1 MIVNELTSNI
11 LANELQLGSQLNE
24 CIHDNRRSHFSL
36 MLAML
41 TEDVREH
48 AQFLLPK
55 IDNAEKTTNDN
66 TLRKFFNVN
75 EPAPLAL
82 KNMEQINDFNQ
93 ADLIVNNTLTELRL
107 HNVLNPMPL
116 AFRDDHTYINTDVIN
131 NTSVHCQQRLSKE
144 NKDST
149 KTPRLNFKA
158 EEWLNVIN
166 ESILSEKITA

>member
-1 MIVNELTSNI
+1 MVLNELTSNL

-41 TEDVREH
+41 TDDVREH

-55 IDNAEKTTNDN
+55 VEDSEKITNDD

-82 KNMEQINDFNQ
+82 KNIEQVNDFNQ
-93 ADLIVNNTLTELRL
+93 ADLIASDNLIELRL
-107 HNVLNPMPL
+107 HHALNPMPL
-116 AFRDDHTYINTDVIN
+116 AFRNDRTYINTDVMN
-131 NTSVHCQQRLSKE
+131 NTSVHCQQRSK
-144 NKDST
+144 NKKAT
-149 KTPRLNFKA
+149 ETPRLNFKA
-158 EEWLNVIN
+158 EAWLNVIN